1 MTNGASVPNLDVDD
15 SSLVQLQ
22 KDTAGQWL
30 TIDFAVG
37 ADVTSAT
44 LVLAAKQNGGSDYA
58 GFDNVTVV
66 SAVEGIAARVCDNV
80 NSTCQATGALGAPD
94 TGYVCIPDSTFATA
108 LDCPSG
114 THAVAQADGTLDCI
128 PPDGVG
134 CNVADVVD
142 NGAADMSNLG
152 SPCSFDYLGTSISG
166 VCFGAAPEQARL
178 C

>member
-1 MTNGASVPNLDVDD
+1 M
-15 SSLVQLQ
+15 SSCRRTQLVS
-22 KDTAGQWL
+22 GL

-66 SAVEGIAARVCDNV
+66 SADDLIAARVCDNV

-108 LDCPSG
+108 SDCPSG

-142 NGAADMSNLG
+142 NGAQ
-152 SPCSFDYLGTSISG
+152 I
-166 VCFGAAPEQARL
+166 
-178 C
+178 